1 MILGLFRPSMYH
13 CVLNS
18 ASLKV
23 YLHRPRSRLAYSPME
38 CVSECAP
45 PPQEQPGDDRQR
57 SYDFHTAKILEAANA
72 AIDLF
77 ALPSPV
83 VMHTP
88 LVICGLTL
96 AILAQI
102 SACTFVL
109 KGADYV
115 AGRDRVRLG
124 LGAVKEFSEV
134 WPVGRKTMKEV
145 KAIAREVLSL
155 QSLVETRNSTH
166 GLASDRATDT
176 QAQFGDVFCT
186 QYFGITE
193 I

>member
-1 MILGLFRPSMYH
+1 MIFELISTSTYH
-13 CVLNS
+13 RVLS
-18 ASLKV
+18 PASLKV
-23 YLHRPRSRLAYSPME
+23 YLHRPRSRLAYSAVE

-45 PPQEQPGDDRQR
+45 PPPEQPGDDRQR
-57 SYDFHTAKILEAANA
+57 SYDFHTTKILEAANA

-83 VMHTP
+83 VLHTP

-102 SACTFVL
+102 SACNFVL

-134 WPVGRKTMKEV
+134 WPVACKTMKEV
-145 KAIAREVLSL
+145 KVIAREVLSV
-155 QSLVETRNSTH
+155 QSLVETRNGAH
-166 GLASDRATDT
+166 GLSSDRATDT
-176 QAQFGDVFCT
+176 QGQFGNVFCT
-186 QYFGITE
+186 EYLGIAE

>member
-1 MILGLFRPSMYH
+1 
-13 CVLNS
+13 
-18 ASLKV
+18 
-23 YLHRPRSRLAYSPME
+23 ME

-45 PPQEQPGDDRQR
+45 PPPEQPGDDRQR
-57 SYDFHTAKILEAANA
+57 SYDFHTTKILEGANT

-77 ALPSPV
+77 ALPSPI

-96 AILAQI
+96 SILAQI

-124 LGAVKEFSEV
+124 LGAVKEFSEI
-134 WPVGRKTMKEV
+134 WLVGHKTMKEV
-145 KAIAREVLSL
+145 KVIAREVLSL
-155 QSLVETRNSTH
+155 QSPVERRQSTH
-166 GLASDRATDT
+166 SLASDLATDT
-176 QAQFGDVFCT
+176 QVQFGDVFS
-186 QYFGITE
+186 TE
-193 I
+193 YPGLAEI

>member
-1 MILGLFRPSMYH
+1 
-13 CVLNS
+13 
-18 ASLKV
+18 
-23 YLHRPRSRLAYSPME
+23 
-38 CVSECAP
+38 
-45 PPQEQPGDDRQR
+45 
-57 SYDFHTAKILEAANA
+57 
-72 AIDLF
+72 
-77 ALPSPV
+77 
-83 VMHTP
+83 MHTP

-115 AGRDRVRLG
+115 AGRDHVRLG

-145 KAIAREVLSL
+145 KAIAREALSL

-166 GLASDRATDT
+166 SLALDRAMDT
-176 QAQFGDVFCT
+176 QAQFGDVFCAE
-186 QYFGITE
+186 YLGIAG

>member
-1 MILGLFRPSMYH
+1 
-13 CVLNS
+13 
-18 ASLKV
+18 
-23 YLHRPRSRLAYSPME
+23 ME

-45 PPQEQPGDDRQR
+45 PPPEQPGDDRQR
-57 SYDFHTAKILEAANA
+57 SYDFHTTKILGAANA

-109 KGADYV
+109 KDADYV

-124 LGAVKEFSEV
+124 LGAVKEFGEV
-134 WPVGRKTMKEV
+134 WPVGRKSVKEV
-145 KAIAREVLSL
+145 KVIAREVLSL
-155 QSLVETRNSTH
+155 QSLVETRNSTLA
-166 GLASDRATDT
+166 LASDRAADT
-176 QAQFGDVFCT
+176 QPQFGDVFCT
-186 QYFGITE
+186 EYLGIAE

>member
-1 MILGLFRPSMYH
+1 
-13 CVLNS
+13 
-18 ASLKV
+18 
-23 YLHRPRSRLAYSPME
+23 ME

-45 PPQEQPGDDRQR
+45 PPPEQPGDDRQR

-72 AIDLF
+72 AINLF
-77 ALPSPV
+77 ALPSPL

-124 LGAVKEFSEV
+124 LGAVKEFGEV

-145 KAIAREVLSL
+145 KAIAREVLPL

-186 QYFGITE
+186 EYLGIAE